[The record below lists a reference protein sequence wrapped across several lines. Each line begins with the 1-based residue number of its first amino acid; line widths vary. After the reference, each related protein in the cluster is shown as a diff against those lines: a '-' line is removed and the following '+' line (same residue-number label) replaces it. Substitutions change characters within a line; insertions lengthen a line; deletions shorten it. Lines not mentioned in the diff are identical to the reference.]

1 MYKRNTIFLNS
12 ELHSRLRP
20 VLSVKLRQ
28 VRGIVS
34 AVVEEKKVTVYYM
47 GRLDLRALQLFVRAF
62 EEKFGLFLCLKG
74 EDSHH
79 QFCLQPFPNV
89 VVYAKIDVPA
99 LLFKIKKFVFQ
110 SF

>member
-1 MYKRNTIFLNS
+1 MYMRNTIFLNS
-12 ELHSRLRP
+12 ELPSRLRP

-62 EEKFGLFLCLKG
+62 EENQI
-74 EDSHH
+74 EIT
-79 QFCLQPFPNV
+79 V
-89 VVYAKIDVPA
+89 
-99 LLFKIKKFVFQ
+99 
-110 SF
+110 

>member
-1 MYKRNTIFLNS
+1 MYMRNTIFLNS
-12 ELHSRLRP
+12 ELPSRLRP

-62 EEKFGLFLCLKG
+62 EEKYGRKK
-74 EDSHH
+74 E
-79 QFCLQPFPNV
+79 
-89 VVYAKIDVPA
+89 AKNDIWTSPRTA
-99 LLFKIKKFVFQ
+99 GKRL
-110 SF
+110 SPSAASSP

>member
-1 MYKRNTIFLNS
+1 MYMRNTIFLNS
-12 ELHSRLRP
+12 ELPSRLRP

-62 EEKFGLFLCLKG
+62 EE
-74 EDSHH
+74 
-79 QFCLQPFPNV
+79 NM
-89 VVYAKIDVPA
+89 AA
-99 LLFKIKKFVFQ
+99 RKKPRTTIWT
-110 SF
+110 SPRTAGKRSYPSAASSP